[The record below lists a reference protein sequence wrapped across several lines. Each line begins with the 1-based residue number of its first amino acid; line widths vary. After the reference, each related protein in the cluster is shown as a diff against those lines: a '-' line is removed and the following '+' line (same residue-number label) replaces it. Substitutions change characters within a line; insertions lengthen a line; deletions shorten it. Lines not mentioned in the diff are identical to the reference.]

1 MGPLASQPSPPKDRT
16 SQEDD
21 ETTLLLGYD
30 EEIRGVGEVQASDP
44 ATPSLQSVLANNASL
59 ERDLVHRL
67 DLFLMTFGCISQGKI
82 PISAAVSFSNNFI
95 SDKVGPYPRDLDDDG
110 VDSHV
115 QISRSDKHQLR
126 LCIRHAGGPPSR
138 RKRA

>member
-1 MGPLASQPSPPKDRT
+1 MGSLASQPPPLKDRT

-21 ETTLLLGYD
+21 ETTLLLGYG

-44 ATPSLQSVLANNASL
+44 ATPSLQIVLANNASL

-67 DLFLMTFGCISQGKI
+67 DLFLMTFGCISQGKL
-82 PISAAVSFSNNFI
+82 PISTAVPYSNNFI

-110 VDSHV
+110 VDSRV

-126 LCIRHAGGPPSR
+126 LCIRHAGGPSFG
-138 RKRA
+138 RK